1 MRITLRASMLS
12 AFAACLSIV
21 VTLVCAPGAL
31 AGAITEFPIPTAI
44 SGPNGIT
51 AGPDGNLWFTEE
63 GTIGR
68 ITPSGT
74 ITEFPIPTA
83 RSAAHGIT
91 AGPDGNLWFTD
102 NYGKIWR
109 ITPSGTITEFP
120 FSTAGSDPYGITA
133 GPDGNLWFTEYTHE
147 KIGRIT
153 PSDTITEFPIPTAN
167 SNPTEITAGPDGNL
181 WFTEFDAGKIG
192 RITLAGTT
200 KCLVPKLK
208 GKTLTQAKRLLT
220 RSHCRLGKVTQAK
233 KHRKHKLVVVSQ
245 KPGAGKTLPSGAKV
259 AVRLG

>member
-31 AGAITEFPIPTAI
+31 AGAITEFPIPTANSI
-44 SGPNGIT
+44 PKGIT
-51 AGPDGNLWFTEE
+51 AGPDGNLWFTEDSADK
-63 GTIGR
+63 IGR

-74 ITEFPIPTA
+74 
-83 RSAAHGIT
+83 G
-91 AGPDGNLWFTD
+91 G
-102 NYGKIWR
+102 
-109 ITPSGTITEFP
+109 TPQPPPVVVPQPPPVVVPQPVPQPLPVVVT
-120 FSTAGSDPYGITA
+120 
-133 GPDGNLWFTEYTHE
+133 
-147 KIGRIT
+147 
-153 PSDTITEFPIPTAN
+153 
-167 SNPTEITAGPDGNL
+167 
-181 WFTEFDAGKIG
+181 
-192 RITLAGTT
+192 
-200 KCLVPKLK
+200 CLVPKLK